1 MTITIADGRGALW
14 QWDTGRRVKITDGD
28 GVKQVHYQNK
38 CFGRSV
44 DVDVGDDGTAI
55 VPDELLQDWHPLTA
69 YAYVIDD
76 AGGYTKVQ
84 VDFAVHKRARPSDY
98 VYTPTEHAGFDRLRA
113 EIGDLSALQT
123 DAKDSLVAAINEAA
137 ASGGAD
143 WAQNDT
149 AAKDYVKNRTHW
161 AENEHRQEEYLI
173 SLNSSG
179 VSSVENKQ
187 YRNGVIP
194 LVVGEQVQVSFVLG
208 TNGSITYQ
216 FAATVAKDATGELC
230 IDPADWPITIYADHA
245 KYSTYWA
252 NNSGTDFV
260 IITRTV
266 ASRHV
271 HPIDAEYLANGQEKI
286 CWTESELTKLYAN
299 ANADFKVHAATYFYM
314 ATSPSTDSFGLVAG
328 KEYRVVWDEVPYDCI
343 CVSASGYG
351 RDFSWIGSP
360 ALSAPQNEFG
370 SGNETPFCIST
381 TRDGDKIQSNGAAAS
396 RPGKHSFTLYEIGD
410 EVVHKIPD
418 KYISHAFFEIKASLN
433 GDINEDGTFKLI
445 ADKSAEDVMDAVK
458 RGELPYVNLEDSAL
472 LWLSD
477 YGRSAT
483 FISTI
488 PVSPTDVQII
498 GAIIDG
504 ENSLGI
510 SIALSNGSVKYTP
523 QTLNLSQKYQAL
535 KNIGGMPISDSLGEA
550 TDIAFVD
557 AVNFN
562 DTTGEAVPNGL
573 FIYKKSFIDGMARY
587 KAIGI
592 DGKTY
597 EIAWNKAGAYL
608 PQITRVYTGLLDAD
622 GHFPQQTMASSPTTD
637 MQIATKQYVDR
648 KEYILRSTTPGSTK
662 KFKITVDDSG
672 ALSAVEIAE

>member
-1 MTITIADGRGALW
+1 M
-14 QWDTGRRVKITDGD
+14 
-28 GVKQVHYQNK
+28 
-38 CFGRSV
+38 
-44 DVDVGDDGTAI
+44 DVDVGADGTAI

-161 AENEHRQEEYLI
+161 AENEHRQEDYLI